1 MPRKINVI
9 AWNEFVHEREKQEV
23 RDIYPQGIHACVADF
38 LNREDGIQ
46 AETATLQETEHGLP
60 KSRLETCDVLLWWG
74 HAAHGQVDD
83 EVVARVRERVLQ
95 GMGLI
100 VLHSGHF
107 SKIFRSMLGT
117 SCALQWRE
125 ADETEVIWTVNP
137 SHPIAEGIPAHF
149 ILEKEEMY
157 GEPFVVPEAEETV
170 FMGWFAGGN
179 VFRSGLV
186 YRRGAGRIF
195 YFQPGHE
202 THPTYHQPVIQKVIV
217 NAVRHVA
224 PLHGNAAW
232 KDVEAAPN
240 GAPVIPIAGYTHR
253 DEKGLR

>member
-1 MPRKINVI
+1 MSVRVI
-9 AWNEFVHEREKQEV
+9 VWNENVHEQEMPEV
-23 RDIYPQGIHACVADF
+23 QKLYPKGIHGALADA
-38 LNREDGIQ
+38 LSKCPELGIS
-46 AETATLQETEHGLP
+46 TATLQEEEHGL
-60 KSRLETCDVLLWWG
+60 SQARLDECDVLLWWG
-74 HAAHGQVDD
+74 HAAHGEVKD

-107 SKIFRSMLGT
+107 SKIFRSMMGT

-125 ADETEVIWTVNP
+125 ANEKEIIWTVNP
-137 SHPIAEGIPAHF
+137 SHPIAERVPAHF
-149 ILEKEEMY
+149 ELEQEEMY

-170 FMGWFAGGN
+170 FMGWFQGGN

-202 THPTYHQPVIQKVIV
+202 THPSFHNPHVGQILR
-217 NAVRHVA
+217 NAAHYVA
-224 PLHGNAAW
+224 PKRRNSWWPKVEDAPNAA
-232 KDVEAAPN
+232 
-240 GAPVIPIAGYTHR
+240 PVVPIPGYTHR
-253 DEKGLR
+253 SEEGLR